1 MASFGRLTRT
11 MQATPPAPA
20 VAPVRAAAEAPATV
34 PDDLDL
40 GALAGILLRRWRIIA
55 IAVVVGTSLGLGY
68 ALVATKTWR
77 STALVLVDPRDKQ
90 VVGQGVTQPFQGTD
104 PAWVATQASLVMSEA
119 TLSRVVDELG
129 LASRPDFG
137 GNRDE
142 AIRELAELV
151 EVSRADETYVLD
163 INVTTRSAALS
174 ASIAGA
180 LADAYVASIVDSK
193 ADSIRQATSLLGR
206 QIDDLRTRAREAE
219 LALQAYKSENNLVA
233 ASGRMVDEERLRQL
247 NDAFVAASVRAE
259 AAKARSDRLSSA
271 LKVGRNAVDSAL
283 ETADSPVLSR
293 LKIEY
298 ALAQR
303 SAAELARDLGPSHPR
318 MQAVE
323 ANIERTRGL
332 IFDELRS
339 LASTAAN
346 DTSEAEAAE
355 RQAKRSLEA
364 ATDLV
369 NRNGVAGV
377 KLKELENEAD
387 VRREMYRS
395 FVSRMEQTALQA
407 GTQISDARV
416 ILPAQVP
423 LKPYSPKR
431 TLAVMLGFVAGLGL
445 GLTAALYRGRG
456 DLASARPI
464 PAPPQAAETETARQ
478 RKRRPLNEIFDSLR
492 DDETD
497 PQSLS
502 AGIEPRAKLTAPE
515 APATLPAPDRPAS
528 PTDRMRAGASEASVQ
543 RRPVRAP
550 VNPADLVVLADV
562 QVDTAPRMIGRSGRM
577 LVRSARE
584 IVASA
589 VEDRLGRER
598 PDGMTA
604 LTILADRVAGEAPRP
619 AITVVFGAAVGA
631 AAGAVAYGIARGS
644 VMAERSVLLVDGS
657 PGGALAVALCGRASP
672 TLLDLP
678 DEAAALIQAPVA
690 ADEGFDV
697 IVAARGGDDLVAG
710 ERHAIAARIERI
722 ARGYRHTI
730 VALGS
735 DPDYDLMDV
744 LAGLAD
750 DSLIVIDA
758 AAEADP
764 AAVGLI
770 DNLAG
775 LTPHLC
781 GLVLVHQTVEDGTER
796 AVA

>member
-1 MASFGRLTRT
+1 
-11 MQATPPAPA
+11 MQVAPPAPA
-20 VAPVRAAAEAPATV
+20 VAPVRVAAEAPATV

-40 GALAGILLRRWRIIA
+40 GALVRILLRRWLIIA

-68 ALVATKTWR
+68 ALMATKTWR
-77 STALVLVDPRDKQ
+77 STARVLVDPRDKQ
-90 VVGQGVTQPFQGTD
+90 VVGQGVTQPIQGTD
-104 PAWVATQASLVMSEA
+104 PAWVATQASLVTSEA
-119 TLSRVVDELG
+119 TLSRVVDGLG
-129 LASRPDFG
+129 LATSPDFG

-180 LADAYVASIVDSK
+180 LADAYVASIVDAK
-193 ADSIRQATSLLGR
+193 ADSVRQATSLLGR

-219 LALQAYKSENNLVA
+219 LALQAYKSENNLIA

-259 AAKARSDRLSSA
+259 SAKARSDRLLSA

-346 DTSEAEAAE
+346 DTAEAEAAE

-445 GLTAALYRGRG
+445 GLTTALYRGRG
-456 DLASARPI
+456 DLSPARPQQ
-464 PAPPQAAETETARQ
+464 APPQVVEKEPAR
-478 RKRRPLNEIFDSLR
+478 RPKRRPLNEIFDSLR
-492 DDETD
+492 EDDDDAASPPTAAER
-497 PQSLS
+497 P
-502 AGIEPRAKLTAPE
+502 AGLIAPD
-515 APATLPAPDRPAS
+515 APATLPAPRPQAS
-528 PTDRMRAGASEASVQ
+528 QTDRTPAADPEPSRQ
-543 RRPVRAP
+543 HRPVRPA
-550 VNPADLVVLADV
+550 VDPADLVVLAEV
-562 QVDTAPRMIGRSGRM
+562 QVDTAPRMVGRSGRM

-584 IVASA
+584 IMASA
-589 VEDRLGRER
+589 VEDRLGYER
-598 PDGMTA
+598 PEGLTA
-604 LTILADRVAGEAPRP
+604 LTILADRVAGDAVRP
-619 AITVVFGAAVGA
+619 AITAVFGAAVGA

-644 VMAERSVLLVDGS
+644 VLADRSVLLVDGT
-657 PGGALAVALCGRASP
+657 PGGTLAAALCGRASSS
-672 TLLDLP
+672 LLDLP

-697 IVAARGGDDLVAG
+697 IAASRGGDDVLVG
-710 ERHAIAARIERI
+710 ERLGIAARIERI

-744 LAGLAD
+744 LADLAD
-750 DSLIVIDA
+750 DTVIVIDA
-758 AAEADP
+758 AAEDDP

-781 GLVLVHQTVEDGTER
+781 GLVLVHRAVEGGAER